1 MQLMAWNDYFV
12 TGFDEIDRQ
21 HRRLVELVNQA
32 APKLA
37 ESHSQ
42 SFVEVKPLLDELAD
56 YAGTHFQYEE
66 ELMARTGIADAHQ
79 RQHRGAH
86 AAFVQEVARMMRQA
100 QDEGSLSGTELLR
113 FLTSWLT
120 FHILSAD
127 MDMTRQLLAVRSGV
141 SPAEACRNSST
152 GEEGAHAALNGALID
167 LFGLLTA
174 RNTSLREVNDKYR
187 ATQTELASMNL
198 TLEARVLERT
208 ADLGKANEDLAEQ
221 HRVVSEALAKLEK
234 TQMQLMQSE
243 KMAAVG
249 QLAAGVAHEIN
260 NPVGFVS
267 SNMNT
272 LTDYVSQLL
281 ALLDAYEQ
289 QTKALPVEAQEVLA
303 QARKKVDIEFLREDA
318 PQLLRESQEGLTRV
332 KGIVADLK
340 DYSHVDESLWQYA
353 DINRGIQSTLNVAW
367 NEVKY
372 KAEVVKNLT
381 ELPPV
386 LCIAS
391 QINQVIMN
399 LLVNAAQAI
408 DGKGR
413 ITISSGTGDK
423 RVWIEIEDTG
433 RGMTPEVQQR
443 IFEPFFTTKDVGQGT
458 GLGLSIS
465 WEIIQRHKGSLSVR
479 STPGQGSTF
488 RVELP
493 VMGRA
498 AA

>member
-12 TGFDEIDRQ
+12 TGFDEVDRQ
-21 HRRLVELVNQA
+21 HRRLVEMVNAA
-32 APKLA
+32 APLLA
-37 ESHSQ
+37 ESQ
-42 SFVEVKPLLDELAD
+42 ARPFAEVKPLLDSLAE
-56 YAGTHFQYEE
+56 YAVTHFQYEE
-66 ELMARTGIADAHQ
+66 DLMAQTAIAQAHQ
-79 RQHRGAH
+79 GHHRAAH
-86 AAFVQEVARMMRQA
+86 AAFTHEVGRMMRQA
-100 QDEGSLSGTELLR
+100 QEEGSLSGTELLR

-120 FHILSAD
+120 FHILSED
-127 MDMTRQLLAVRSGV
+127 MDMARQVHAVRAGV
-141 SPAEACRNSST
+141 TPAEACRNSSS
-152 GEEGAHAALNGALID
+152 GDDGAHAALNGALID

-174 RNTSLREVNDKYR
+174 RNASLREVNDKYR

-208 ADLGKANEDLAEQ
+208 ADLAKANEDLAEQ
-221 HRVVSEALAKLEK
+221 HRAVSEALAKLEK

-267 SNMNT
+267 SNVNT
-272 LTDYVSQLL
+272 LSEYVASLFRL
-281 ALLDAYEQ
+281 IDVYE
-289 QTKALPVEAQEVLA
+289 THVGELPAQAQAALA
-303 QARKKVDIEFLREDA
+303 QARQATDLAFLREDT
-318 PQLLRESQEGLTRV
+318 PQLLRESQEGLARV

-353 DINRGIQSTLNVAW
+353 DINRGVQSTLNVAW

-372 KAEVVKNLT
+372 KAEVVRNLGP
-381 ELPPV
+381 LPPV
-386 LCIAS
+386 FCIAS

-413 ITISSGTGDK
+413 ITISTGVAGDH
-423 RVWIEIEDTG
+423 VWIEVEDTG
-433 RGMTPEVQQR
+433 RGMPVEVQQR
-443 IFEPFFTTKDVGQGT
+443 IFEPFFTTKEVGKGT

-465 WEIIQRHKGSLSVR
+465 WEIVQRHQGKLEVR
-479 STPGQGSTF
+479 STPGLGSTF
-488 RVELP
+488 RIELP
-493 VMGRA
+493 VKGRMA
-498 AA
+498 T